1 MLHINAIL
9 DTFHSKSR
17 DGGGGKNKREQ
28 NRTTDNERDQET
40 IIENKRQQETKLD
53 AGYPESPRQRYFD
66 ILISQSKGTFY
77 TTQLLQ
83 QNTFTPGTI
92 DNFFTRHLW
101 HQTTLQQ
108 TITPGTLLHTTP
120 FRPDTFTHQ
129 TSFTPDHFL
138 QQNTFTPG
146 TLHNFYTRHLWH
158 QATFTTNDF
167 YTRHPFT
174 QDTF

>member
-92 DNFFTRHLW
+92 DNFFTRHL
-101 HQTTLQQ
+101 
-108 TITPGTLLHTTP
+108 
-120 FRPDTFTHQ
+120 
-129 TSFTPDHFL
+129 
-138 QQNTFTPG
+138 
-146 TLHNFYTRHLWH
+146 
-158 QATFTTNDF
+158 
-167 YTRHPFT
+167 
-174 QDTF
+174 